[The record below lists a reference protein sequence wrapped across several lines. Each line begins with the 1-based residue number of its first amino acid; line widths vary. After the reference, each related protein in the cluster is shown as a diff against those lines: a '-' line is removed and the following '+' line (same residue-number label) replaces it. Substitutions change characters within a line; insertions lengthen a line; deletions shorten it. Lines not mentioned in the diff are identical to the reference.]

1 MQNFFQFPANT
12 GPTRRIVRELQ
23 KRLIAEG
30 FLTDDVVESGYF
42 CRQTGDALI
51 AFQTQQG
58 LPPDGSCDQYTWA
71 ALVEAA
77 WNLGSRLLYFTSPQ
91 LRGNDVAVLQDLL
104 AKLGFD
110 CGRIDGILGPKSI
123 RALIDFQTNFGLAPD
138 GICGPETLRALDR
151 VIGHGGD
158 GPGIVTVREYEEL
171 LRGDFFG
178 ASASPRIVIA
188 TMRNQSPQLIQIA
201 QQISRELHDKSEQVI
216 IIDHADVND
225 HIRTANA
232 FEAHVY
238 LGIDYAIA
246 DENVVAYYETPT
258 FVSQGGRSLAQEV
271 VAQLSETRD
280 NVARV
285 VGMRLPVLRET
296 RMPAVI
302 CTFDK
307 TPMFEDDQKT
317 YAHALAN
324 AVSTWVSRI
333 SEGSPPASSD

>member
-1 MQNFFQFPANT
+1 M
-12 GPTRRIVRELQ
+12 
-23 KRLIAEG
+23 
-30 FLTDDVVESGYF
+30 
-42 CRQTGDALI
+42 
-51 AFQTQQG
+51 
-58 LPPDGSCDQYTWA
+58 
-71 ALVEAA
+71 EAA

-91 LRGNDVAVLQDLL
+91 LRGNDVAVLQDQL

-138 GICGPETLRALDR
+138 GICGPETLRAVDR

-178 ASASPRIVIA
+178 ASGSSPRIVIA
-188 TMRNQSPQLIQIA
+188 TMRDQSPQLIHVA
-201 QQISRELHDKSEQVI
+201 QQISRHLHDKSEQVI
-216 IIDHADVND
+216 IIDHADIND
-225 HIRTANA
+225 HIRTANT

-246 DENVVAYYETPT
+246 HESVVTYYETPT
-258 FVSQGGRSLAQEV
+258 FVSQGGRSLAQQV
-271 VAQLSETRD
+271 AAQLSDTRG

-296 RMPAVI
+296 RMPAII
-302 CTFDK
+302 CTFDHS
-307 TPMFEDDQKT
+307 PMLEDDQKT

-324 AVSTWVSRI
+324 AVSAWVSRI
-333 SEGSPPASSD
+333 TEGSLPASTN